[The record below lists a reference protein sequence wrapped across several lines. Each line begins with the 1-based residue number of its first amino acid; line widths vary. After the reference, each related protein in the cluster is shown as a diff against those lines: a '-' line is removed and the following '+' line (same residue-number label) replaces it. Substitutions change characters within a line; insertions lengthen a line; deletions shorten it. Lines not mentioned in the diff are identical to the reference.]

1 MKDLRSQRGFT
12 LIELLV
18 VLTILALLAA
28 LIIPRMT
35 GITDDARRKQTTV
48 QIKQLEQAL
57 HLFEMDNGFFPS
69 TEQGLIALV
78 TKPTTG
84 KIPQRYRDGGY
95 IQKVPKDPWDHVY
108 IYISPGAHGDFDLI
122 SYGADGEKGGE
133 GKNADIENWDLQ

>member
-1 MKDLRSQRGFT
+1 MKELRSQRGFT

-57 HLFEMDNGFFPS
+57 HLFELDNGFFPS

-108 IYISPGAHGDFDLI
+108 IYIAPGAHGDFDLI

-133 GKNADIENWDLQ
+133 GKNADIENWNLQ